1 MINET
6 IAGVFQKSIH
16 IPTIKSNEVINAFM
30 HFDKSKEPPIVL
42 GLTGKWTKQTLRIQD
57 VLGLEVFLDLT
68 DPTEL
73 KSIFSVHNI
82 TTIGDYASLLIQN
95 PEILSTHPFFER
107 CDEGFEAM
115 LANNMPPVFL
125 SKMATMTE
133 GNIIDGNHRLI
144 MMAHNYL
151 RNPEKNNSFTSYTA
165 EFRLPEFLNWNR
177 GSFQTQYR
185 AEPKMAFDLAYRR
198 IRANASGQSRL

>member
-6 IAGVFQKSIH
+6 ITSIFQKSIDT
-16 IPTIKSNEVINAFM
+16 PTIQSNEVINAFI

-42 GLTGKWTKQTLRIQD
+42 GLTGKWTKQTLQVQD
-57 VLGLEVFLDLT
+57 TLGLEVFIDLT

-82 TTIGDYASLLIQN
+82 TTIGDYASLLIQK

-107 CDEGFEAM
+107 CDSGFEAM

-144 MMAHNYL
+144 MMAYNYL
-151 RNPEKNNSFTSYTA
+151 KNPINNKLFTSYTVD
-165 EFRLPEFLNWNR
+165 FRLPEFLNWNR
-177 GSFQTQYR
+177 GSFQAQYR
-185 AEPKMAFDLAYRR
+185 ADPKMAFDLAYRR
-198 IRANASGQSRL
+198 IKANANV